1 MIALTIPSTDL
12 LATVGILALI
22 IGLRIVDVSA
32 GVLRV
37 MFIMRGRRGIAAAV
51 GFVESFTWLVAAA
64 FVFAS
69 LDTPA
74 KAIAYAGGFALGTW
88 IGTWLEEKVAVGESV
103 VRVFVPMDAPSPT
116 AELRD
121 AGFGVTEVPGEGLRG
136 PVMVLFCVVTRRR
149 AKDVM
154 RIVAAS
160 YPEAFATVENIDT
173 LDLSHRRYRPSRV

>member
-1 MIALTIPSTDL
+1 MFALAFPSADL

-22 IGLRIVDVSA
+22 IGLRIIDVSA

-64 FVFAS
+64 AVFAS

-88 IGTWLEEKVAVGESV
+88 IGTWLEEKVAVGETV
-103 VRVFVPMDAPSPT
+103 VRVFVPMNAPSPT

-121 AGFGVTEVPGEGLRG
+121 AGFGVTEVRGEGLSG

-149 AKDVM
+149 AKDVL

-160 YPEAFATVENIDT
+160 YPEAFTTVENIDT
-173 LDLSHRRYRPSRV
+173 LDLSHRRYQPSRV